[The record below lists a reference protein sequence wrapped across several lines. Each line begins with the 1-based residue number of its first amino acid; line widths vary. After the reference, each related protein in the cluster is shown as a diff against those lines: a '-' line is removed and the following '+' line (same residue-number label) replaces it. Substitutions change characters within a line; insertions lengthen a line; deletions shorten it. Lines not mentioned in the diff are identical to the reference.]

1 MSFLAFHAIA
11 AARGDGLLPEFV
23 EALKRSQAAAQAAA
37 ASPGEVVPFPCPKG
51 CSSRASKGGEVIP
64 LAAGA
69 RNARARS

>member
-37 ASPGEVVPFPCPKG
+37 SPGEVLPFPCPKR
-51 CSSRASKGGEVIP
+51 CSYRASKGGEVIP

-69 RNARARS
+69 RNARTRS